1 MAAKKK
7 KVTKK
12 TTSTKKKPSVSK
24 KKAPAKKTSKSA
36 KKKTVVK
43 KKPSVSKKKAPAKKA
58 SKSAKKK
65 TVVKKK
71 PTASPKKAPAKK
83 PSAKKVPLKK
93 ATPKSIP
100 KVVAK
105 KVAPKKTA
113 PKKVVEPPEEIIK
126 PIVKSPFKKNDPKI
140 LKIQE
145 RLIHDRKRLM
155 GMLRSS
161 KEVERTIN
169 DITFSNEI
177 DLASSLEGREM
188 AFQLSSRERNELR
201 MVEEALF
208 KIKGGTYGVCDSCSE
223 YITLKRL
230 EILPLTALC
239 IACQENLE
247 VR

>member
-1 MAAKKK
+1 VAVKKK

-12 TTSTKKKPSVSK
+12 ATSTKKKPSVSK
-24 KKAPAKKTSKSA
+24 KKAPAKKATKSA
-36 KKKTVVK
+36 KKTTAVK

-58 SKSAKKK
+58 TKKTSTKK
-65 TVVKKK
+65 TV
-71 PTASPKKAPAKK
+71 KKAKAQKK
-83 PSAKKVPLKK
+83 QVKNTVVK
-93 ATPKSIP
+93 AATKRVP

-105 KVAPKKTA
+105 KAAPKKTA

-126 PIVKSPFKKNDPKI
+126 PSVKSPFKKDDPRI
-140 LKIQE
+140 LKIQD
-145 RLIHDRKRLM
+145 RLIQDRKRLM

-208 KIKGGTYGVCDSCSE
+208 KIKGDTYGVCDSCSE

>member
-1 MAAKKK
+1 MKKAVVKAAPKKVAAKK
-7 KVTKK
+7 
-12 TTSTKKKPSVSK
+12 
-24 KKAPAKKTSKSA
+24 
-36 KKKTVVK
+36 
-43 KKPSVSKKKAPAKKA
+43 
-58 SKSAKKK
+58 
-65 TVVKKK
+65 
-71 PTASPKKAPAKK
+71 
-83 PSAKKVPLKK
+83 
-93 ATPKSIP
+93 IP

-105 KVAPKKTA
+105 KAVPKKATPKKA
-113 PKKVVEPPEEIIK
+113 TPKKVVEPPEEIIK
-126 PIVKSPFKKNDPKI
+126 PFVKSPFKKNDPKI

-145 RLIHDRKRLM
+145 RLIQDRKRLM

-201 MVEEALF
+201 MVEDALF
-208 KIKGGTYGVCDSCSE
+208 KIKGDTYGVCDSCSE

-239 IACQENLE
+239 IACQESLE

>member
-1 MAAKKK
+1 MAVKKK

-12 TTSTKKKPSVSK
+12 ATSTKKKPSVSK
-24 KKAPAKKTSKSA
+24 KKAPAKKATKSA
-36 KKKTVVK
+36 KKTTAVK

-58 SKSAKKK
+58 TKKTSTKK
-65 TVVKKK
+65 TV
-71 PTASPKKAPAKK
+71 KKAKAQKK
-83 PSAKKVPLKK
+83 QVKNAVLKAATKKV
-93 ATPKSIP
+93 P

-105 KVAPKKTA
+105 KAAPKKTA

-126 PIVKSPFKKNDPKI
+126 PSVKSPFKKDDPRI
-140 LKIQE
+140 LKIQD
-145 RLIHDRKRLM
+145 RLIQDRKRLM

-208 KIKGGTYGVCDSCSE
+208 KIKGDTYGVCDSCSE

>member
-12 TTSTKKKPSVSK
+12 TT
-24 KKAPAKKTSKSA
+24 PA
-36 KKKTVVK
+36 
-43 KKPSVSKKKAPAKKA
+43 KKKAPAKKA
-58 SKSAKKK
+58 SKSTKKK
-65 TVVKKK
+65 TAVIKKPKVVTKKSVTKAKAPKKPKAKKSPAKKADTKKIAKKVVKK
-71 PTASPKKAPAKK
+71 AA
-83 PSAKKVPLKK
+83 LKK
-93 ATPKSIP
+93 ATPKKIP
-100 KVVAK
+100 KIVTK
-105 KVAPKKTA
+105 KAAPKKSA
-113 PKKVVEPPEEIIK
+113 PKKSVEPPEEIIK
-126 PIVKSPFKKNDPKI
+126 PFVKSPFKKDDPKI

-145 RLIHDRKRLM
+145 RLILDRKRLM

-208 KIKGGTYGVCDSCSE
+208 KIKGDTYGVCDSCSK

-239 IACQENLE
+239 IECQENLE

>member
-1 MAAKKK
+1 VAVKKK
-7 KVTKK
+7 KITKK

-24 KKAPAKKTSKSA
+24 KKAPAKKVTKSV
-36 KKKTVVK
+36 KKKTAVK
-43 KKPSVSKKKAPAKKA
+43 KKPSVSKKKAPAKKVA
-58 SKSAKKK
+58 KKASAKKA
-65 TVVKKK
+65 VKKAKVQKK
-71 PTASPKKAPAKK
+71 PVKKAVPKKIATKK
-83 PSAKKVPLKK
+83 
-93 ATPKSIP
+93 IP

-105 KVAPKKTA
+105 KAAPKKAA

-126 PIVKSPFKKNDPKI
+126 PFVKSPFKKDDPRI

-145 RLIHDRKRLM
+145 RLIQDRKRLM

-208 KIKGGTYGVCDSCSE
+208 KIKGDTYGVCDSCSE

-239 IACQENLE
+239 IACQESLE

>member
-1 MAAKKK
+1 MAVKKK

-24 KKAPAKKTSKSA
+24 KKASA
-36 KKKTVVK
+36 KKVTKSTKKKTAVK
-43 KKPSVSKKKAPAKKA
+43 KKPSVSKKKAPAKKVA
-58 SKSAKKK
+58 KKASAKKA
-65 TVVKKK
+65 VKKAKVQKK
-71 PTASPKKAPAKK
+71 PVKKAVPKKIATKK
-83 PSAKKVPLKK
+83 
-93 ATPKSIP
+93 IP

-105 KVAPKKTA
+105 KAAPKKAT

-126 PIVKSPFKKNDPKI
+126 PFVKSPFKKDDPRI

-145 RLIHDRKRLM
+145 RLIQDRKRLM

-208 KIKGGTYGVCDSCSE
+208 KIKGDTYGVCDSCSE

-239 IACQENLE
+239 IACQESLE

>member
-1 MAAKKK
+1 VAVKNKKVFNKKVKKSKTTPAKKK
-7 KVTKK
+7 
-12 TTSTKKKPSVSK
+12 SSASK
-24 KKAPAKKTSKSA
+24 KR
-36 KKKTVVK
+36 
-43 KKPSVSKKKAPAKKA
+43 APAKKA
-58 SKSAKKK
+58 GKTSKKK
-65 TVVKKK
+65 PAVKKK
-71 PTASPKKAPAKK
+71 SKAVAKKSIKKAKVLKKAKVQKKPKASPKKSPVKK
-83 PSAKKVPLKK
+83 IA
-93 ATPKSIP
+93 A

-105 KVAPKKTA
+105 KAIPKKAAKVIAKKAA

-126 PIVKSPFKKNDPKI
+126 PVVFSPFKRNDPKI
-140 LKIQE
+140 LKIQD
-145 RLIHDRKRLM
+145 RLNQDRKRLM

-208 KIKGGTYGVCDSCSE
+208 KIKGNTYGVCDNCSK

>member
-1 MAAKKK
+1 VAVKKKKTAKKK
-7 KVTKK
+7 VKKK
-12 TTSTKKKPSVSK
+12 TTS
-24 KKAPAKKTSKSA
+24 A
-36 KKKTVVK
+36 KKKSSTVK
-43 KKPSVSKKKAPAKKA
+43 KKSSAKKA

-65 TVVKKK
+65 PKAAAKKSAK
-71 PTASPKKAPAKK
+71 KTKAPKKSKAKAKKAPAKK
-83 PSAKKVPLKK
+83 A
-93 ATPKSIP
+93 
-100 KVVAK
+100 VAK
-105 KVAPKKTA
+105 KVTKKATLKKASSKKAAPKKA
-113 PKKVVEPPEEIIK
+113 AKKVVEPPEEIIK
-126 PIVKSPFKKNDPKI
+126 PVVKSPFKKDDPKI

-145 RLIHDRKRLM
+145 RLNQDRKRLL

-208 KIKGGTYGVCDSCSE
+208 KIKGDTYGVCDNCSK

>member
-1 MAAKKK
+1 MAVKKK

-12 TTSTKKKPSVSK
+12 ATSTKKKPSVSK
-24 KKAPAKKTSKSA
+24 KKAPAKKATKSA
-36 KKKTVVK
+36 KKTTAVK

-58 SKSAKKK
+58 TKKTSTKK
-65 TVVKKK
+65 TVEKAKAQKKQVKN
-71 PTASPKKAPAKK
+71 AVLKAAT
-83 PSAKKVPLKK
+83 KKV
-93 ATPKSIP
+93 P

-105 KVAPKKTA
+105 KAAPKKTA

-126 PIVKSPFKKNDPKI
+126 PSVKSPFKKDDPRI
-140 LKIQE
+140 LKIQD
-145 RLIHDRKRLM
+145 RLIQDRKRLM

-208 KIKGGTYGVCDSCSE
+208 KIKGDTYGVCDSCSE